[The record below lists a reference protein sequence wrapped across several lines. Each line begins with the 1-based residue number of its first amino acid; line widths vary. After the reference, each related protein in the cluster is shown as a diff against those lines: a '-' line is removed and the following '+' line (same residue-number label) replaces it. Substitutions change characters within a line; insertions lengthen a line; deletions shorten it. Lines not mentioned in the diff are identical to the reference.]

1 MYYNLFYP
9 NDKSWMFSHFIA
21 FTYTVLFF
29 IKLKHF
35 REKMPV
41 WEDTVIPF
49 PPISHPPLQKKK
61 KKMTKEMKSKEQPV
75 SAMKIKKRS
84 IQVSDILRN
93 FTRFRANGNKEYPG
107 RFARR

>member
-1 MYYNLFYP
+1 MNVLPLHSLHIYCFVFHKTYTLPGKDAYLRRHSDSF
-9 NDKSWMFSHFIA
+9 SSHF
-21 FTYTVLFF
+21 
-29 IKLKHF
+29 
-35 REKMPV
+35 
-41 WEDTVIPF
+41 
-49 PPISHPPLQKKK
+49 PPSPPK

-84 IQVSDILRN
+84 IQVSDILKN